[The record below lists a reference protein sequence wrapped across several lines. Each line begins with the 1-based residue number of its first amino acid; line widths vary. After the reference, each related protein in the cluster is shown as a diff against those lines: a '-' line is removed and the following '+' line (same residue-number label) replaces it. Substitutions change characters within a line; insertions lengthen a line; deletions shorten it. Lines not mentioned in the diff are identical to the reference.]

1 MELVETP
8 VFSVGEFLDYVNELF
23 SPRTYVVEGEISEF
37 RPHPTG
43 AYFSLKDKEGEG
55 ILNCYMNP
63 FAYRSLGVIL
73 EDGMCVKA
81 RGAPKIYKPKGRFSF
96 VADSVELSG
105 EGTLRKAYEA
115 LKKKLEDEG
124 LFSRKREIPE
134 FISRIG
140 IITSKTGA
148 VIDDFRKNLKQRGL
162 ELFLYDVRV
171 EGAQAHTKIAG
182 AIRWFNTHAPECDVL
197 VLIRGGG
204 SLEDLQPFNNELVAR
219 EIFSSR
225 IPVIAGIG
233 HDRDVPI
240 ASMASDYV
248 TSTPSFAAILV
259 NESWKRIFENVPFA
273 ERRILDGCED
283 IFGMVRGV
291 MTQAAEKFISGI
303 KYIRTRSQGYSHTIV
318 RAFSDSLL
326 KTSIAIANAE
336 KIIGLM
342 DPKRNLRL
350 GYSIIYDNGGRV
362 LKSVKTLQKNDVITA
377 SLADGSFEARIE
389 KTKK

>member
-1 MELVETP
+1 MERIETA

-63 FAYRSLGVIL
+63 FAYRSLGVVL

-81 RGAPKIYKPKGRFSF
+81 HGAPRIYKPKGRFSF

-148 VIDDFRKNLKQRGL
+148 VIDDFRKNLKHRGF

-171 EGAQAHTKIAG
+171 EGAQAHTKIAE

-204 SLEDLQPFNNELVAR
+204 SLEDLQPFNNECVAR

-259 NESWKRIFENVPFA
+259 NESWKRLFENVPFA

-283 IFGMVRGV
+283 ILNLVQNIMV
-291 MTQAAEKFISGI
+291 QAAEKFTSGI
-303 KYIRTRSQGYSHTIV
+303 KYIRTQSRVYSQTIV
-318 RAFSDSLL
+318 RAFSDALL
-326 KTSIAIANAE
+326 KTAVAVANAE
-336 KIIGLM
+336 KIIGFM

-350 GYSIIYDNGGRV
+350 GYSIIYDDGGRV
-362 LKSVKTLQKNDVITA
+362 LKSVKMLQKNDAITA

-389 KTKK
+389 TTKK